1 MQITQTL
8 GDVIV
13 FGSMVLQAA
22 IRVAKEQSKDVKDEE
37 IANLRLE
44 VEVSQPTQGFVK
56 AVLVRNCVFLN

>member
-1 MQITQTL
+1 MQIAQTV

-44 VEVSQPTQGFVK
+44 VEVSQPT
-56 AVLVRNCVFLN
+56 